1 MRETIYKNA
10 FKKQYK
16 LMKLRG
22 KNVSKLKDIITMLAN
37 DLPLPYSY
45 KDHTLT
51 GNFSHFRKLHI
62 EPDWLL
68 IYSKKASKKDYPNG
82 ILYLES
88 TGTHSDLF

>member
-37 DLPLPYSY
+37 DLPLPHSY

-51 GNFSHFRKLHI
+51 GNFSRFRELHI

-68 IYSKKASKKDYPNG
+68 IYSKQSTTMGCPNG
-82 ILYLES
+82 ILYLEL
-88 TGTHSDLF
+88 TGSHSDVF